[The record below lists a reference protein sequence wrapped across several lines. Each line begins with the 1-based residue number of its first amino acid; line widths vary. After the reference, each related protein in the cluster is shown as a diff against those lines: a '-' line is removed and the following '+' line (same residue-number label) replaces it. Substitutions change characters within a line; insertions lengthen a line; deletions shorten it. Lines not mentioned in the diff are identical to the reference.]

1 MLPYF
6 STPYSYI
13 APYVARADS
22 LGNQGLTQI
31 DSRFPIV
38 REETQK
44 IRGTIYDNASYPVR
58 VAGDAKEHLLDI
70 YGSEYKKLGGDGF
83 FASGK
88 AVITTG
94 LVLSS
99 ESLNWATTWFH
110 TAKEEV
116 KDVVNEKT
124 NQ

>member
-1 MLPYF
+1 MD
-6 STPYSYI
+6 
-13 APYVARADS
+13 A
-22 LGNQGLTQI
+22 LGNQGLAQI

-38 REETQK
+38 REDTGK
-44 IRGTIYDNASYPVR
+44 IRGTIYNNASYPVR
-58 VAGDAKEHLLDI
+58 VAGDVKEHLFET
-70 YGSEYKKLGGDGF
+70 YGSEYKKLGGDGV

-110 TAKEEV
+110 TAKEEA